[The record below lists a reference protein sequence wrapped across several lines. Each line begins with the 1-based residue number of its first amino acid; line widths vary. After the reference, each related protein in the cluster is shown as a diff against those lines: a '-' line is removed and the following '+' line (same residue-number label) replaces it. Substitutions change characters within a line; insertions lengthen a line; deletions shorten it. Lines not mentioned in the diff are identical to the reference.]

1 MQSLIMITI
10 TGLVEPMVLRSENRM
25 LLFNEIFILSFA
37 DFLFSLTEYNS
48 NFDARNLVGK
58 SLIVIFLFNLGVNIF
73 LTIS

>member
-1 MQSLIMITI
+1 MII
-10 TGLVEPMVLRSENRM
+10 TMIGLVEPMVLRSENRM
-25 LLFNEIFILSFA
+25 LLFNEIFTLIFA

-48 NFDARNLVGK
+48 DLDARDLVGK